1 MAGKIQL
8 TWGEFDPLSPENR
21 LIAKSLEEWEGT
33 PYHLFGQAKG
43 AGGGVDCVRFL
54 TGVADDVEGVPRRKL
69 PRTMADAAMHAPQ
82 LARGVMRELIRMYD
96 LEVVEDGVL
105 QPGDFLV
112 AAPIGGGP
120 GHGIFVGLGHLWH
133 STEAGGVVRTGL
145 HLDQMDIVRHLR
157 RK

>member
-1 MAGKIQL
+1 MAGKIDL

-21 LIAKSLEEWEGT
+21 RISAALRNWDGT
-33 PYHLFGQAKG
+33 PYHLFGQAAG
-43 AGGGVDCVRFL
+43 RGGGVDCIRFL
-54 TGVADDVEGVPRRKL
+54 TAVADRVEGVPYRKL
-69 PRTMADAAMHAPQ
+69 PRTMADAAMHAPA
-82 LARGVMRELIRMYD
+82 LARGVMRQLIRMYD
-96 LEVVEDGVL
+96 LKVVTDGVL

-133 STEAGGVVRTGL
+133 STEANGVVRTGL
-145 HLDQMDIVRHLR
+145 HIDNMDVVRHLR